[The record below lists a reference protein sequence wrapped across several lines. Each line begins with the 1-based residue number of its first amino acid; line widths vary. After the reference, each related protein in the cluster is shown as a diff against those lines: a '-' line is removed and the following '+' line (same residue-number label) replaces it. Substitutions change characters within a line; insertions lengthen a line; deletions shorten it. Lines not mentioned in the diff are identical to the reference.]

1 MGHKFSVGQDVYYK
15 SPVKH
20 SAAPSVLRKLKLL
33 SGSEFGSVS
42 TENLSV
48 NRALSIILSFLLMGT
63 NTLAKAESL
72 SREELVSQGQKFAVL
87 VCAACHVVATDQR
100 SPPILRT
107 PGPTFDAIANKP
119 ETSETSLRTFL
130 LTTHGK

>member
-1 MGHKFSVGQDVYYK
+1 ME
-15 SPVKH
+15 
-20 SAAPSVLRKLKLL
+20 L
-33 SGSEFGSVS
+33 GSVS

-48 NRALSIILSFLLMGT
+48 NRTLSIIFSFLLMGT
-63 NTLAKAESL
+63 YMLAKAESL
-72 SREELVSQGQKFAVL
+72 SREELVSQGRKFAVL

-119 ETSETSLRTFL
+119 ETTETSLRTFL
-130 LTTHGK
+130 LTTHGKVINPPGMPNPELADYQMNEVIAYILSLRRNN